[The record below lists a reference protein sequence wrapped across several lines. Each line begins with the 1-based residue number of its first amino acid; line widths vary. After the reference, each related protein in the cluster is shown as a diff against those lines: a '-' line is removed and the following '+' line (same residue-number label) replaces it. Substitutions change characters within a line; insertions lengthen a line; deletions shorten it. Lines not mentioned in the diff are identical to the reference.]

1 MSQASQ
7 ASQASQVNQ
16 AGKTGWDVRPLEGGT
31 SQTLQALETAMQV
44 VAIASLDLKTCQVSD
59 RVAEILA
66 RPELERFDYIPARE
80 LTSQRLGYSSQ
91 IVGVL
96 HRDEAGKS
104 RESRDISGDIS
115 VREAMQPLDESLLI
129 SANAS
134 LLSYIENADRS
145 LYRLVARGEE
155 IIGIVTPSDL
165 QKFPVRP
172 LLFSAISAVELLL
185 AEWLRQNYRE
195 QDWLAVLSEKRQAII
210 AQRWLDWDRDNTAL
224 DLVSVTEFCDK
235 RDAALNLGAFP
246 SKSAA
251 RKKLRDIEWLRHAVM
266 HSGDYALTP
275 ENARRVSRTMRQTRE
290 AIAILQDS
298 LE

>member
-1 MSQASQ
+1 MSQENPANP
-7 ASQASQVNQ
+7 ANPANQ
-16 AGKTGWDVRPLEGGT
+16 IPWEVRPLEGGASET
-31 SQTLQALETAMQV
+31 FLALEAAMPV
-44 VAIASLDLKTCQVSD
+44 VSIASLNLKKCQISD
-59 RVAEILA
+59 RVAEVLA
-66 RPELERFDYIPARE
+66 RPELEKFDYIPASDRN
-80 LTSQRLGYSSQ
+80 R

-96 HRDEAGKS
+96 HRPEAGQMVNG
-104 RESRDISGDIS
+104 RDISGEIS

-145 LYRLVARGEE
+145 FYRFVAREEE

-172 LLFSAISAVELLL
+172 LLFCAIALVELLL

-195 QDWLAVLSEKRQAII
+195 EDWLAILSEKRRAII
-210 AQRWLDWDRDNTAL
+210 AQRWLDWGSDNTAL

-235 RDAALNLGAFP
+235 RDAALNLGAFA
-246 SKSAA
+246 SKNAA
-251 RKKLRDIEWLRHAVM
+251 RKKLKDIEWLRHAVM

-275 ENARRVSRTMRQTRE
+275 ENAQRVSRTMRQARE
-290 AIAILQDS
+290 AIVILQDA
-298 LE
+298 LGDALG

>member
-1 MSQASQ
+1 MN
-7 ASQASQVNQ
+7 QASQVGQ
-16 AGKTGWDVRPLEGGT
+16 AGWDVRALEGGV
-31 SQTLQALETAMQV
+31 SQTFRALEAGMQV
-44 VAIASLDLKTCQVSD
+44 VSIASLDLQTCQVSD
-59 RVAEILA
+59 KVAEVLT
-66 RPELERFDYIPARE
+66 RPALERFDYIPASDR
-80 LTSQRLGYSSQ
+80 GQ

-96 HRDEAGKS
+96 HRVEAGK
-104 RESRDISGDIS
+104 RPGGPEISGTIS
-115 VREAMQPLDESLLI
+115 VGEAMQPLDQLVPI

-145 LYRLVARGEE
+145 FYQLVARGKD

-172 LLFSAISAVELLL
+172 LLFSAIAGVELLL

-195 QDWLAVLSEKRQAII
+195 QDWLAVLSEKRRAII
-210 AQRWLDWDRDNTAL
+210 AQRWLDWGSDNTAL

-235 RDAALNLGAFP
+235 RDAALHLGAFD

-266 HSGDYALTP
+266 HSADYALTP
-275 ENARRVSRTMRQTRE
+275 ENAQRVSRTMRQARE
-290 AIAILQDS
+290 TIAILQDA

>member
-7 ASQASQVNQ
+7 ASQG
-16 AGKTGWDVRPLEGGT
+16 GKTGWDVRPLEGGT
-31 SQTLQALETAMQV
+31 SQTLQALEAAMQV
-44 VAIASLDLKTCQVSD
+44 VAIASLDPKTCQVAD
-59 RVAEILA
+59 RVAEVLA
-66 RPELERFDYIPARE
+66 RPELEKFDFIPARE
-80 LTSQRLGYSSQ
+80 LTPQRKGDRGQ

-96 HRDEAGKS
+96 HRLEAGKQ
-104 RESRDISGDIS
+104 EHGPDIAADML
-115 VREAMQPLDESLLI
+115 VREAMQPLDESVLI

-145 LYRLVARGEE
+145 PYRLVARGED

-185 AEWLRQNYRE
+185 AEWLRQKYRDE
-195 QDWLAVLSEKRQAII
+195 DWLAVLSEKRQAII

-251 RKKLRDIEWLRHAVM
+251 RKKLRDIEWLRHGVM

-275 ENARRVSRTMRQTRE
+275 ENARRVSRTMRQARE
-290 AIAILQDS
+290 AIVILQDA

>member
-1 MSQASQ
+1 MSQI
-7 ASQASQVNQ
+7 NQ
-16 AGKTGWDVRPLEGGT
+16 ANRVSQSEKTRWDVRPLEGGT
-31 SQTLQALETAMQV
+31 SQTLRALEEALQV
-44 VAIASLDLKTCQVSD
+44 VAIASLDLKTCQIFD
-59 RVAEILA
+59 RVAEVLA
-66 RPELERFDYIPARE
+66 RPELEKFDFIPARD
-80 LTSQRLGYSSQ
+80 RGR

-96 HRDEAGKS
+96 HRLEANKTG
-104 RESRDISGDIS
+104 ENPDISGDIL
-115 VREAMQPLDESLLI
+115 VLEAMQPLDESMLI

-172 LLFSAISAVELLL
+172 LLFCAISAVELLL
-185 AEWLRQNYRE
+185 AEWLRQKFRE
-195 QDWLAVLSEKRQAII
+195 QDWLAALSEKRRAII

-224 DLVSVTEFCDK
+224 DLVGVTEFCDK

-275 ENARRVSRTMRQTRE
+275 ENARRVARTMRQARE
-290 AIAILQDS
+290 AIAILQDA